1 MLKEKRRNL
10 EASYGERHGEG
21 LAVAFLH
28 AANVEAIFIVVIP
41 EIFVL
46 ENFNFRALHEEV
58 VFIFIQF
65 RHAMLSVARRVAHAP
80 DFVDVGIEPGVG
92 AIGGI
97 IAVDAEGGDALREEH
112 RLAEVG
118 IALANAAAV
127 GENIIRLKAGAVV
140 GVSQAVVTPFE
151 NPFVGFGLC
160 GAFQVFVNIFLDDV
174 PLRVGDGGIV
184 ELGGSLHVEVGRFQ
198 QGEERLRTVFGNH
211 FGFAFFWEERLVGLR
226 GNGRRHHVDNGGV
239 EVV

>member
-1 MLKEKRRNL
+1 M
-10 EASYGERHGEG
+10 
-21 LAVAFLH
+21 
-28 AANVEAIFIVVIP
+28 
-41 EIFVL
+41 
-46 ENFNFRALHEEV
+46 
-58 VFIFIQF
+58 
-65 RHAMLSVARRVAHAP
+65 
-80 DFVDVGIEPGVG
+80 
-92 AIGGI
+92 
-97 IAVDAEGGDALREEH
+97 
-112 RLAEVG
+112 
-118 IALANAAAV
+118 
-127 GENIIRLKAGAVV
+127 

-160 GAFQVFVNIFLDDV
+160 GAFQVFVNIFLDGV

-184 ELGGSLHVEVGRFQ
+184 ELGGSLHVELGRFQ